1 MTTSGTAAASATG
14 TELTATITID
24 APPAQV
30 WAMVTDVKRM
40 AEWSDQVVTSIVLG
54 GPVRLGTRFVNINHQ
69 GWKHW
74 PTNAKVVRFTPHSDF
89 AFAIV
94 ENNTVWSFQLEPT
107 EDGGTR
113 VTHRRETPRG
123 ISLISRALTKIALGG
138 HEPFTAELLEGMSTT
153 LERVKAAAEVR

>member
-1 MTTSGTAAASATG
+1 MTTTNAAASASG
-14 TELTATITID
+14 TELKATITIA

-30 WAMVTDVKRM
+30 WALVTDVTRM
-40 AEWSDQVVTSIVLG
+40 AEWSDQVVKSFVLG

-89 AFAIV
+89 AFTVV
-94 ENNTVWSFQLEPT
+94 ENHTVWSFQLEPS
-107 EDGGTR
+107 EDGGTL

-123 ISLISRALTKIALGG
+123 ISVLSKALTKVAFGG
-138 HEPFTAELLEGMSTT
+138 QEPFTAELLEGMSGT
-153 LERVKAAAEVR
+153 LERLKAELESR